1 MSDVRALRVLVIEDS
16 ETNRRLLD
24 ALLRAAGIQTIAF
37 AVDGID
43 GLEKVE
49 SFQPDLV
56 VLDIMM
62 PRMDGFEVCRRL
74 RALPEHRSLPILVQ
88 TGLETAQERTEAFR
102 AGATDLV
109 IKPLNGAE
117 FLARVR
123 VHLQNRML
131 IRDLEDYRA
140 RLEGELVVARDMQ
153 QSLLPTESLMDEI
166 SASHGLR
173 IAAHF
178 EPCSELG
185 GDGWGLADLGD
196 GRVAVWLV
204 DFTGHGVGAAVNTFR
219 LHTLMSEMP
228 PDPSDPARYLA
239 ALNARLCGL
248 LRIGQFATFLY
259 GILDTRA
266 HVFTYAGAAGTSP
279 VIGDADGMAAHD
291 ASGLPLGISRHG
303 TWQNHSVPF
312 PPGSLLLLYSDALTE
327 TLDTQGAML
336 DEPAVTVL
344 AADSRR
350 AEEPLTALLEVFHRD
365 REPVSDDLTL
375 VWIERTG

>member
-1 MSDVRALRVLVIEDS
+1 MSDMRALRVLVIEDS

-123 VHLQNRML
+123 VHLQNR
-131 IRDLEDYRA
+131 
-140 RLEGELVVARDMQ
+140 
-153 QSLLPTESLMDEI
+153 
-166 SASHGLR
+166 
-173 IAAHF
+173 
-178 EPCSELG
+178 
-185 GDGWGLADLGD
+185 
-196 GRVAVWLV
+196 
-204 DFTGHGVGAAVNTFR
+204 
-219 LHTLMSEMP
+219 
-228 PDPSDPARYLA
+228 
-239 ALNARLCGL
+239 
-248 LRIGQFATFLY
+248 
-259 GILDTRA
+259 
-266 HVFTYAGAAGTSP
+266 
-279 VIGDADGMAAHD
+279 
-291 ASGLPLGISRHG
+291 
-303 TWQNHSVPF
+303 
-312 PPGSLLLLYSDALTE
+312 
-327 TLDTQGAML
+327 
-336 DEPAVTVL
+336 
-344 AADSRR
+344 
-350 AEEPLTALLEVFHRD
+350 
-365 REPVSDDLTL
+365 
-375 VWIERTG
+375 